1 MVFTVTMKFI
11 CASQTPKKDGGF
23 YSKATFLRD
32 NETLEVN
39 IPEESYNR
47 IKSENVS
54 PMSDC
59 DVAIRLY
66 EYQGNKNFACA
77 GVMPIASGKGG
88 K

>member
-1 MVFTVTMKFI
+1 MVFVVSMKFI

-39 IPEESYNR
+39 IPEDSYNR
-47 IKSENVS
+47 IVADSLL
-54 PMSDC
+54 PMADV

-66 EYQGNKNFACA
+66 EFNGNKNFACQ

>member
-1 MVFTVTMKFI
+1 MVFTVTMKFV

-23 YSKATFLRD
+23 YSKATFLNG

-39 IPEESYNR
+39 IPEESYSR
-47 IKSENVS
+47 IMTEDTK
-54 PMSDC
+54 PLQDC

-77 GVMPIASGKGG
+77 GVMPVKGG